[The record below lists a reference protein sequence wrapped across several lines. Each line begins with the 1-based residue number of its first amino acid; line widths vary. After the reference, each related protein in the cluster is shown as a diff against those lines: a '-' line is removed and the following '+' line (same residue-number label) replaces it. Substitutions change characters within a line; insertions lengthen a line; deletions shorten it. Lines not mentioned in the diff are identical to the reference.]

1 MKKILSLI
9 LCVLMLFS
17 LAACA
22 AEKGID
28 AKLIFPIDNDPKFLD
43 PQIISDVGARNI
55 ILNCFEGLVTL
66 GANGEI
72 IPGMAEKWDVSADG
86 KTYVFYLREN
96 SRWRVTSAAKRVLG
110 GDEIQLYPTYDEKGK
125 LIPPQEGKETFNI
138 TVTAHDFVFG
148 LRRALRPET
157 KCPTAYKLYAITNA
171 QSVHEGKKA
180 ESELGVTALDSRTL
194 KITLQNNDPDFLS
207 TLLEPACMPCNEVF
221 FEKTGG
227 RYGLATRYLLYNG
240 PFYINNW
247 ADNAS
252 VSVRRNTDYYYDAS
266 NVKPY
271 SVYFSINDE
280 QNTRLRKLKNE
291 TYDISPFTENQALS
305 VSDSKKYTVNS
316 FSSGTYSLIFNCK
329 DTYLQNTDVRRAIT
343 SAFNFNL
350 FSTETGKAVTKHIF
364 PSICTLGTSAY
375 SELTKGVSSY
385 STQNPQALLRK
396 GLDAIEENS
405 AAVTLLC
412 KASDELLAR
421 KLIQSW
427 QASLGVI
434 FHVTVETTDEY
445 TLESRIEKGNFQLAL
460 GEISY
465 SGNSAQD
472 AALKFTSDSRDNIFG
487 YSSKSYDN
495 KVKAIAKAD
504 GIPAKAEATLKAE
517 KHLADAAVILPL
529 YEVKRYVAYGDNIS
543 GINYNNTGDVLYFKN
558 TLEIE

>member
-17 LAACA
+17 LAACT

-72 IPGMAEKWDVSADG
+72 IPGMAEKWDVSSDG

-125 LIPPQEGKETFNI
+125 LVPLEEGKETFNI

-171 QSVHEGKKA
+171 QSVHEGKKT

-194 KITLQNNDPDFLS
+194 KITLQNDDPDFLS
-207 TLLEPACMPCNEVF
+207 TLLEPACMPCNEIF

-252 VSVRRNTDYYYDAS
+252 VSVRRNADYYYDAS

-271 SVYFSINDE
+271 SVYFSINNE

-305 VSDSKKYTVNS
+305 VSDSKKYHADS
-316 FSSGTYSLIFNCK
+316 FASGTYSLLFNCK
-329 DTYLQNTDVRRAIT
+329 DTYLRNTDVRRAIA

-350 FSTETGKAVTKHIF
+350 FSTETGKAVSKHIF
-364 PSICTLGTSAY
+364 PSVCKLGSSIY
-375 SELTKGVSSY
+375 SDLTKGVRSY
-385 STQNPQALLRK
+385 SNQNPQSLLRK
-396 GLDAIEENS
+396 GLDALEQDNATIT
-405 AAVTLLC
+405 VLC
-412 KASDELLAR
+412 KTSDELLTR

-427 QASLGVI
+427 QAVLGVA
-434 FHVTVETTDEY
+434 FNVSVEITDEF
-445 TLESRIEKGNFQLAL
+445 TLQSRIEKGDFQLAL
-460 GEISY
+460 GEIAY
-465 SGNSAQD
+465 SGNTAQD

-495 KVKAIAKAD
+495 KVKAIALSN
-504 GIPAKAEATLKAE
+504 GITAKAEAILKAE

-529 YEVKRYVAYGDNIS
+529 YEVNSYVAYGNEISNIS
-543 GINYNNTGDVLYFKN
+543 YNSTGDVLYFKN
-558 TLEIE
+558 VLEKE

>member
-17 LAACA
+17 LVACS
-22 AEKGID
+22 AEKGLD

-66 GANGEI
+66 GENGKI
-72 IPGMAEKWDVSADG
+72 LPGMAEKWDVSADG

-110 GDEIQLYPTYDEKGK
+110 GDEIQLYPTYDKKGK
-125 LIPPQEGKETFNI
+125 LVPPQEGKETFNI

-180 ESELGVTALDSRTL
+180 ETELGVTALDSRTL
-194 KITLQNNDPDFLS
+194 KITLSNNDPDFLS
-207 TLLEPACMPCNEVF
+207 TLLEPACMPCNEIF

-252 VSVRRNTDYYYDAS
+252 VSVRRNADYYYDAS

-305 VSDSKKYTVNS
+305 VNDSKKYNVNS

-329 DTYLQNTDVRRAIT
+329 DTYLRNTDVRRSIVA
-343 SAFNFNL
+343 SFNHNL
-350 FSTETGKAVTKHIF
+350 FSTETGKPVTKHIF
-364 PSICTLGTSAY
+364 PSVFTLGDKLYTDLA
-375 SELTKGVSSY
+375 KGVNSY
-385 STQNPQALLRK
+385 STQNPQSLLRK
-396 GLDAIEENS
+396 GLDAIEQDT
-405 AAVTLLC
+405 ATITVLC
-412 KASDELLAR
+412 KTSDELLAR

-427 QASLGVI
+427 QAALGVVLNI
-434 FHVTVETTDEY
+434 SVETTDEY
-445 TLESRIEKGNFQLAL
+445 TLQSRIEKGNFQLAL

-472 AALKFTSDSRDNIFG
+472 AALKFTSDSRNNIFG

-495 KVKAIAKAD
+495 KVKAISLAD
-504 GIPAKAEATLKAE
+504 GAAEKAEATLKAE

-529 YEVKRYVAYGDNIS
+529 YEVKSYVAYGDDVS
-543 GINYNNTGDVLYFKN
+543 GISYNNTGDVLYFKN
-558 TLEIE
+558 VLEKE

>member
-17 LAACA
+17 LAACT

-28 AKLIFPIDNDPKFLD
+28 AKLIFPIDNDPRFLD

-66 GANGEI
+66 GENGEI
-72 IPGMAEKWDVSADG
+72 LPGMAEKWDVSSDG

-125 LIPPQEGKETFNI
+125 LVPLEEGKETFNI

-171 QSVHEGKKA
+171 QSVHEGKKT

-194 KITLQNNDPDFLS
+194 KITLQNDDPDFLS
-207 TLLEPACMPCNEVF
+207 TLLEPACMPCNEIF

-252 VSVRRNTDYYYDAS
+252 VSVRRNADYYYDAS

-271 SVYFSINDE
+271 SVYFSINNE

-305 VSDSKKYTVNS
+305 VSDSKKYHADS
-316 FSSGTYSLIFNCK
+316 FASGTYSLLFNCK
-329 DTYLQNTDVRRAIT
+329 DTYLRNTDVRRAIA

-350 FSTETGKAVTKHIF
+350 FSTETGKAVSKHIF
-364 PSICTLGTSAY
+364 PSVCKLGSSIY
-375 SELTKGVSSY
+375 SDLTKGVRSY
-385 STQNPQALLRK
+385 SNQNPQSLLRK
-396 GLDAIEENS
+396 GLDALEQDNATIT
-405 AAVTLLC
+405 VLC
-412 KASDELLAR
+412 KTSDELLTR

-427 QASLGVI
+427 QAVLGVA
-434 FHVTVETTDEY
+434 FNVSVEITDEF
-445 TLESRIEKGNFQLAL
+445 TLQSRIEKGDFQLAL
-460 GEISY
+460 GEIAY
-465 SGNSAQD
+465 SGNTAQD

-495 KVKAIAKAD
+495 KVKAIALSN
-504 GIPAKAEATLKAE
+504 GITAKAEATLKAE

-529 YEVKRYVAYGDNIS
+529 YEVNSYVAYGNEISNIS
-543 GINYNNTGDVLYFKN
+543 YNSTGDVLYFKN
-558 TLEIE
+558 VLEKE